1 MKMDFSDW
9 DGENN
14 NWGETPLGKKR
25 GGKVH
30 SSDQQLIDRVALVG
44 HKSLNGDTSMVI
56 YEYRLQMQN
65 RALCGPLLKSRVCN
79 GALYT
84 FVT

>member
-1 MKMDFSDW
+1 M
-9 DGENN
+9 
-14 NWGETPLGKKR
+14 
-25 GGKVH
+25 GGKPSGAKKVQGRKSTVH
-30 SSDQQLIDRVALVG
+30 SSDQQEIDRVALVG
-44 HKSLNGDTSMVI
+44 HKGLNGDTSMVI
-56 YEYRLQMQN
+56 YDYRLQMQN